1 MSDSTHHHDQIT
13 LDGMSFY
20 AYHGVNPEERTQ
32 GQWFVVDMRVELD
45 LSKPGRSDRLDDT
58 VNYTDLYHTVK
69 TVVEG
74 QTYNLLEAVAEAIAQ
89 QVLDSFPVS
98 AVWAR
103 VTKPSPPIKNA
114 VLKGVSAEVYRER
127 KSQHDA
133 DR

>member
-1 MSDSTHHHDQIT
+1 MSDSTHYQDQIT
-13 LDGMSFY
+13 LDSMSFY

-32 GQWFVVDMRVELD
+32 GQWFVVDIRVDLD

-74 QTYNLLEAVAEAIAQ
+74 QTYNLLEAVAEAIAR
-89 QVLDSFPVS
+89 QVLDSFPVL

-103 VTKPSPPIKNA
+103 VIKPSPPIKDA
-114 VLKGVSAEVYRER
+114 VLQGVSAEVYRER
-127 KSQHDA
+127 RSQRDV